1 MMEASESAAQ
11 AEGFSV
17 VIGARRTIAHAPSD
31 VYALLSDLRQ
41 HWPLLGG
48 DLVDAGIVDGSDD
61 GSAELILRGPFPGL
75 ERRVVTRITYAVPD
89 SAFGG
94 EATAGST
101 LAAIDWRLAPAGD
114 GATEVSFDVGIDPGG
129 LRDKVLV
136 AAARP
141 WLQRRCGQVLARLER
156 ELAKA
161 DRG

>member
-1 MMEASESAAQ
+1 MEASEAVAQ
-11 AEGFSV
+11 ADEFSI
-17 VIGARRTIAHAPSD
+17 VIGARRTVRFEQAE

-41 HWPLLGG
+41 HWPLLGA
-48 DLVDAGIVDGSDD
+48 DLVDADLVDGSEE
-61 GSAELILRGPFPGL
+61 GSADLLLRGPFPGL

-94 EATAGST
+94 EATAGPT
-101 LAAIDWRLAPAGD
+101 HAAIDWRLAPAGE

-129 LRDKVLV
+129 MRDKLLV

-141 WLQRRCGQVLARLER
+141 WLHRRCVQVLARLER

-161 DRG
+161 DRA